1 MSEDIRRT
9 RKSKMEDGDM
19 GVGSREWGKGGGR
32 RRSQRQGEREKG
44 KVGAKSWT
52 EGKKRGKRVR
62 VTERM

>member
-1 MSEDIRRT
+1 MGEGGEGGGKETEPEIRR
-9 RKSKMEDGDM
+9 
-19 GVGSREWGKGGGR
+19 
-32 RRSQRQGEREKG
+32 EREKG

>member
-1 MSEDIRRT
+1 
-9 RKSKMEDGDM
+9 MEDGDM
-19 GVGSREWGKGGGR
+19 GVGSREWGKGGRGGGKETEPEIR
-32 RRSQRQGEREKG
+32 REREKG

>member
-19 GVGSREWGKGGGR
+19 GVGSREWGKETEPEIR
-32 RRSQRQGEREKG
+32 REREKG